1 MMFSRITKRPKI
13 GRMIGKNA
21 VMKVLLNRDTF
32 VSLWRTPQPQVRVLL
47 LLLLLLIVKI
57 FQRKVT

>member
-1 MMFSRITKRPKI
+1 MMFSRITKRQKI

-32 VSLWRTPQPQVRVLL
+32 VSLWRTPQPQVRVLEEGNNFHEFKNFL
-47 LLLLLLIVKI
+47 VFKL
-57 FQRKVT
+57 